1 MFAAVLALLL
11 ILPFS
16 IVEPDAKV
24 MLDRTTYGPGAIVYI
39 TIVDRNFNQSTD
51 VIESIDLTQIVN
63 GDPILEVRIT
73 QPTKGRLVLSAVDSS
88 LKDDAGRSVL
98 KAIESGP
105 NTSAF
110 EFLIKLSD
118 DLEPN
123 SSISVIYNDPFELAP
138 TSRTSIPVERKVTVT
153 EMRIT
158 NQKSNQLTD
167 INAGQQT
174 IFRSTIQS
182 SMNVKQQYSYILQIK
197 DSNGYTV
204 MLSWISGELEAKRF
218 ANASI
223 AWTPDSIGKYTVEIF
238 LWESMQK
245 PVPLMSEEKK
255 SVIVVT

>member
-1 MFAAVLALLL
+1 
-11 ILPFS
+11 
-16 IVEPDAKV
+16 
-24 MLDRTTYGPGAIVYI
+24 
-39 TIVDRNFNQSTD
+39 
-51 VIESIDLTQIVN
+51 
-63 GDPILEVRIT
+63 
-73 QPTKGRLVLSAVDSS
+73 
-88 LKDDAGRSVL
+88 
-98 KAIESGP
+98 
-105 NTSAF
+105 
-110 EFLIKLSD
+110 
-118 DLEPN
+118 LEPN

-138 TSRTSIPVERKVTVT
+138 TSRTSIPVERKVTIT

-158 NQKSNQLTD
+158 DQKGNQVTD

-223 AWTPDSIGKYTVEIF
+223 AWIPESIGKYTVGIF

-245 PVPLMSEEKK
+245 PVPLMFEEKK

>member
-1 MFAAVLALLL
+1 M
-11 ILPFS
+11 
-16 IVEPDAKV
+16 
-24 MLDRTTYGPGAIVYI
+24 
-39 TIVDRNFNQSTD
+39 
-51 VIESIDLTQIVN
+51 
-63 GDPILEVRIT
+63 
-73 QPTKGRLVLSAVDSS
+73 LSAVDGS

-138 TSRTSIPVERKVTVT
+138 TSRTSIPVERKVTVAET
-153 EMRIT
+153 RIT
-158 NQKSNQLTD
+158 DQKGNPLTD
-167 INAGQQT
+167 ISVGQQT

-204 MLSWISGELEAKRF
+204 MLSWVSGELEAKRS
-218 ANASI
+218 ANTSI

-238 LWESMQK
+238 LWENMQK
-245 PVPLMSEEKK
+245 PMPLMSEEKK